1 MQRFSYP
8 APGGSPDRRIKF
20 QIGYLFS
27 KLPNCVIGALSNEE
41 DYMPAIASLD
51 ELKAAQQDLLQ
62 AKDLDELKA
71 AFKKWRRIGWKN
83 ICKLWL
89 QERTPEQ
96 LKGEGS

>member
-1 MQRFSYP
+1 
-8 APGGSPDRRIKF
+8 
-20 QIGYLFS
+20 
-27 KLPNCVIGALSNEE
+27 
-41 DYMPAIASLD
+41 MPAIASLE

-83 ICKLWL
+83 VCNLWL

-96 LKGEGS
+96 LKGESP